1 MGSNQNS
8 DDRLI
13 SMVKQANI
21 DSDASWHLDKRV
33 NISIILAVIV
43 QTGAAIWWGA
53 KADERLAALER
64 KVELAAPQGDRL
76 TRVEMNI
83 ESIKDSLTEIKN
95 NVRPRR

>member
-1 MGSNQNS
+1 MGTGN
-8 DDRLI
+8 DRLI
-13 SMVKQANI
+13 DMVKQAHREN
-21 DSDASWHLDKRV
+21 DYSWHLDKRV
-33 NISIILAVIV
+33 NVSIILAVIV

-64 KVELAAPQGDRL
+64 KVELSAPQGDRL

-95 NVRPRR
+95 SVRTRRP